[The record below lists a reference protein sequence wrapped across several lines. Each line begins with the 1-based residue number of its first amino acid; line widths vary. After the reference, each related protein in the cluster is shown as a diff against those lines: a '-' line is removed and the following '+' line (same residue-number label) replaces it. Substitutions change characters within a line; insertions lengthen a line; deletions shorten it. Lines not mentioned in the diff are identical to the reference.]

1 MKNQNKIIFVINNY
15 EFYLTHRFNLL
26 KHLAQENDIH
36 LITNTNGFKIDSK
49 NIHHLDIGRKS
60 MNIFKNLKASLE
72 LNSLVKRID
81 PTHIFFISFKPI
93 ALGVIPSLFSN
104 CLLYTSD
111 AADD

>member
-49 NIHHLDIGRKS
+49 NIHH
-60 MNIFKNLKASLE
+60 
-72 LNSLVKRID
+72 
-81 PTHIFFISFKPI
+81 
-93 ALGVIPSLFSN
+93 
-104 CLLYTSD
+104 
-111 AADD
+111 

>member
-26 KHLAQENDIH
+26 KHLAQKNDIH

-81 PTHIFFISFKPI
+81 PTHIFFISFKP
-93 ALGVIPSLFSN
+93 
-104 CLLYTSD
+104 CLLYTSPSPRD
-111 AADD
+111 RG